1 MRLYLRHYAILNVF
15 PTIYLHLEDIPMQRI
30 SYALLYATSV
40 LKSKIVLLPVLYNF
54 CHLFLWR
61 SLPFLSLYLLSFQ
74 PHFSFIWHN
83 TYHYVWH
90 TVFIMVFN
98 NNKNIIF
105 NNHKI
110 TIAINYNM
118 CKKQFRIESFPNVL
132 LLWPWCQLYS
142 WGIKECKSMSPWTHF
157 IWNISKC
164 MLHLFNSM
172 IIHCFR
178 NSSCR
183 IFTQPWFTHPN
194 FIIIS

>member
-1 MRLYLRHYAILNVF
+1 
-15 PTIYLHLEDIPMQRI
+15 MQRI
-30 SYALLYATSV
+30 SYVLLYATSV

-54 CHLFLWR
+54 CHIFLWR

-157 IWNISKC
+157 IWTYRSACSICSIAWLSTASEIPATEHSLNPGLPTPTS
-164 MLHLFNSM
+164 L
-172 IIHCFR
+172 
-178 NSSCR
+178 
-183 IFTQPWFTHPN
+183 
-194 FIIIS
+194 